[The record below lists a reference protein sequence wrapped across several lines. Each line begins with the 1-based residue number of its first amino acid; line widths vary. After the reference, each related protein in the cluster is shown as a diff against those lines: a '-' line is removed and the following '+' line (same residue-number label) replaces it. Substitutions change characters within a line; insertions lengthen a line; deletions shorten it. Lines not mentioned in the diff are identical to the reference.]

1 MFDDE
6 KVWGNIIVLRT
17 WLLKFKLGIEGF
29 NLIRKVSFLD
39 FNFFQDIKQ
48 ILSINEDLLVDVT
61 LHMSLIWESC
71 SIIAYSSLTRKLI
84 PPRRFRIRIRVH
96 RGWIN
101 ISDGQIKQF
110 HDWIVQLW

>member
-1 MFDDE
+1 M
-6 KVWGNIIVLRT
+6 
-17 WLLKFKLGIEGF
+17 
-29 NLIRKVSFLD
+29 IRKVSFLD
-39 FNFFQDIKQ
+39 FNFFQNIKQ

-96 RGWIN
+96 RG
-101 ISDGQIKQF
+101 
-110 HDWIVQLW
+110 